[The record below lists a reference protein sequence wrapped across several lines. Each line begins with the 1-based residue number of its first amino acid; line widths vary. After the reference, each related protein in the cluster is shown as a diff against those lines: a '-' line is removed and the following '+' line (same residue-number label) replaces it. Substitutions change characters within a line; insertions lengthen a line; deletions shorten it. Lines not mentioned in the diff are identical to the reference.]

1 MQFLF
6 VKNLN
11 FWSIKI
17 IKKLFILF
25 FGLIVSTLVCATAIH
40 ISVPDVQQHIYPNE
54 KMALINVTVSEA
66 VRDKM
71 QDISSVRQAFKA
83 DQIFRT
89 ANGDWLVI
97 DEVVGKHELITY
109 AVGIHKDGSVRQI
122 EIINYLESYG
132 YQVADAN
139 WRQQFVG
146 KTVNSPIKLNKDI
159 DNISGATLSSKHIAD
174 GVKRVMV
181 M

>member
-1 MQFLF
+1 MPCA
-6 VKNLN
+6 
-11 FWSIKI
+11 SI
-17 IKKLFILF
+17 
-25 FGLIVSTLVCATAIH
+25 AAIH

-54 KMALINVTVSEA
+54 KLEAINVTVSEA

-83 DQIFRT
+83 DQIYRT
-89 ANGDWLVI
+89 TNGDWLVI

-109 AVGIHKDGSVRQI
+109 AVGINKDGTVRQI
-122 EIINYLESYG
+122 EIINYIESYG

-146 KTVNSPIKLNKDI
+146 KTAASPIKLNKDI

-181 M
+181 MYDLALKNYK

>member
-1 MQFLF
+1 MPC
-6 VKNLN
+6 V
-11 FWSIKI
+11 SI
-17 IKKLFILF
+17 
-25 FGLIVSTLVCATAIH
+25 AAIH

-54 KMALINVTVSEA
+54 KLDVVNVTVSEA

-83 DQIFRT
+83 DQIYRT
-89 ANGDWLVI
+89 TNGDWLVI

-109 AVGIHKDGSVRQI
+109 AVGINKDGSVRQI
-122 EIINYLESYG
+122 EIINYIESYG

-181 M
+181 MYDLVLKTVK

>member
-1 MQFLF
+1 M
-6 VKNLN
+6 
-11 FWSIKI
+11 
-17 IKKLFILF
+17 
-25 FGLIVSTLVCATAIH
+25 
-40 ISVPDVQQHIYPNE
+40 PDVQQHIYPNE
-54 KMALINVTVSEA
+54 KLEAINVTVSEA

-83 DQIFRT
+83 DQIYRT
-89 ANGDWLVI
+89 TNGDWLVI

-109 AVGIHKDGSVRQI
+109 AVGINKDGTVRQI
-122 EIINYLESYG
+122 EIINYIESYG

-146 KTVNSPIKLNKDI
+146 KTAASPIKLNKDI

-181 M
+181 MYDLALKNYK